1 MEAEDNKK
9 LTKRIRLLLLL
20 QSYDLWIRQKRQRL
34 QSWPELVKELEAEL
48 ESCNQE
54 LEKAT
59 KALNEVRLRRKDLE
73 AKVSELETKIKK
85 RYMQLYE
92 VKSNKDYQDMLLE
105 IDDLK
110 EKKAT
115 LEDQVLELMETTEE
129 MEKKVKSAKE
139 AVNQKQKE
147 VQEKKEALKKEMEQI
162 NVSLKRMEAERENL
176 RTEVEPELFSTYK
189 RLMELKGTALSPVIK
204 GVCQL
209 CHMSIP
215 PQKFIELLKCQT
227 LMNCPNCERI
237 IYWGEEEMFVSIDEE
252 FRNRCLV

>member
-9 LTKRIRLLLLL
+9 LTQKIRLLLIL

-34 QSWPELVKELEAEL
+34 QSWPELVKELETEL

-54 LEKAT
+54 LEKAK
-59 KALNEVRLRRKDLE
+59 KALSEVKARRKDLE
-73 AKVSELETKIKK
+73 SKVSELEAKIKK

-92 VKSNKDYQDMLLE
+92 VKSNKDYQEMLLE

-115 LEDQVLELMETTEE
+115 LEDQVLELMEATEE
-129 MEKKVKSAKE
+129 MEQKVKLAKE

-147 VQEKKEALKKEMEQI
+147 VEEKKDALKKEMEGI
-162 NVSLKRMEAERENL
+162 TISLKRMESERENL
-176 RTEVEPELFSTYK
+176 KAEIEPDLFSTYK
-189 RLMELKGTALSPVIK
+189 RLMDLKGSALSPVIK

-237 IYWGEEEMFVSIDEE
+237 IYWGEEETFVNIDQE
-252 FRNRCLV
+252 FRDRCPV